1 MYNMSS
7 RNENVKAQAP
17 EKSDFTR
24 RCSLLS
30 RYLKEKGSFG
40 NIDLGLFQK
49 PSSGLGFTGKSDP
62 PPGKQNALQKAEHF
76 KGKPSNSSGCKVK
89 DADLSESQPES
100 SQLTIFF
107 GGKVIVYNEFP
118 ADKAKVIMDV
128 AKQAKPV
135 SETNIQTQVKV
146 ENNNKSNI
154 QTQINVE
161 NSNNNNKSN
170 IQTQIYVENN
180 NDNKSNMVLPD
191 LNEPTNTADTDHSH
205 PTMEQQK
212 QQEQNQIVERI
223 ARRASLHR
231 FFAKRK
237 DRAVARAPYQINQ
250 NAGHHRYPPKPE
262 TVAGQPLETGQS
274 SQRTNNAVAQTMAHP
289 KSDGDKDVTMG
300 IEEDQNSKDLDL
312 RL

>member
-62 PPGKQNALQKAEHF
+62 PGKQNALQKADHF
-76 KGKPSNSSGCKVK
+76 KGAPSNSSGCKVK

-135 SETNIQTQVKV
+135 TEI
-146 ENNNKSNI
+146 NNS

-161 NSNNNNKSN
+161 NSNNSKSN
-170 IQTQIYVENN
+170 IQTQIHVENN
-180 NDNKSNMVLPD
+180 NDNKSSMVLPD

-212 QQEQNQIVERI
+212 QQEQNQIGDRI

-237 DRAVARAPYQINQ
+237 DRAVARAPYQVNQ
-250 NAGHHRYPPKPE
+250 NAGDHHRYPPKPE
-262 TVAGQPLETGQS
+262 TVAGQPLEPAQS

-289 KSDGDKDVTMG
+289 KSDGDKDVTMD
-300 IEEDQNSKDLDL
+300 IEEDQNAKDLDL

>member
-1 MYNMSS
+1 MYSMSS

-40 NIDLGLFQK
+40 NIDLGLFQI
-49 PSSGLGFTGKSDP
+49 PSSGLGFTGKSDL
-62 PPGKQNALQKAEHF
+62 PGKQNALQRAEHC
-76 KGKPSNSSGCKVK
+76 KGEPSNSSGCKVK

-135 SETNIQTQVKV
+135 TEVNNIQIQINV
-146 ENNNKSNI
+146 ENSNNKSNI
-154 QTQINVE
+154 QTQIH
-161 NSNNNNKSN
+161 
-170 IQTQIYVENN
+170 VENN

-237 DRAVARAPYQINQ
+237 DRAVARAPYQVNQ

-262 TVAGQPLETGQS
+262 TVAGQPLEPGQS
-274 SQRTNNAVAQTMAHP
+274 SQRTNDAVAQTMAQP
-289 KSDGDKDVTMG
+289 KSDCDKDVTMD